1 MNLHLV
7 VVRSFAGLARGES
20 VTDAARIEQIL
31 NSEHADKVVKV
42 CSRAPEKES

>member
-1 MNLHLV
+1 MKLHLV
-7 VVRSFAGLARGES
+7 VVRPFASLIRGET

-42 CSRAPEKES
+42 CSHESEKES